1 MQKYWSNFSKLY
13 NQDMKGISGY
23 SCCDTEHCFH
33 TCILVFLISYK
44 VVLIYFCTIMVCF
57 SVILFHLHNKDCV
70 IVYRLIED
78 DQLYAPL
85 TLHKE
90 RDATQSSLTPT
101 MTGSGQ
107 ETEMSVDDLLDS
119 LVLED
124 IKSFHHYPGPADDL
138 RVKTTETKLDT
149 HDVERETLPR
159 QRTQPQKTRY
169 VHTRGRTNA
178 RLKQVMT
185 SLSEKRRSEMELLK
199 KQAAVGENVVTA
211 VSTTE
216 KKTGEVEQMIHTLQ
230 LNLAMNGANNTEINS
245 KDLPCEPVLL
255 TKTCCTSKRTQNY
268 YEYAR
273 KNKMLSNISQSPVS
287 AEEPVAKTIK
297 TLELNGDLV
306 VEQKVVAKIEEP
318 PLQQKLQQHSPR
330 LKHCM
335 RTNVSKSYKPV

>member
-1 MQKYWSNFSKLY
+1 M
-13 NQDMKGISGY
+13 
-23 SCCDTEHCFH
+23 
-33 TCILVFLISYK
+33 
-44 VVLIYFCTIMVCF
+44 IYV
-57 SVILFHLHNKDCV
+57 FHLHNKDCV
-70 IVYRLIED
+70 IIYRLIED

-85 TLHKE
+85 KLHKE
-90 RDATQSSLTPT
+90 RDATQSSLKPT

-138 RVKTTETKLDT
+138 RVTTTESKLDT

-159 QRTQPQKTRY
+159 QRTQPQKTGN
-169 VHTRGRTNA
+169 VHTRRRTNVS
-178 RLKQVMT
+178 LKQVMT
-185 SLSEKRRSEMELLK
+185 SLPEKRRSEMELLK

-230 LNLAMNGANNTEINS
+230 LNLAMNGENATETNS

-255 TKTCCTSKRTQNY
+255 SKTYCTSKRTQNY

-273 KNKMLSNISQSPVS
+273 KNKMLSNISQSLVY

-297 TLELNGDLV
+297 TLELNGGLV
-306 VEQKVVAKIEEP
+306 VEQKIVAKIKEP
-318 PLQQKLQQHSPR
+318 ALQQKLQQHSPR
-330 LKHCM
+330 LKHCT
-335 RTNVSKSYKPV
+335 RKNVSTFYKPV

>member
-13 NQDMKGISGY
+13 NKDMKGILCY

-33 TCILVFLISYK
+33 MCMLIFLISYK
-44 VVLIYFCTIMVCF
+44 VVLIYCICTIMVCF
-57 SVILFHLHNKDCV
+57 SVNVFHLHNKDCV

-85 TLHKE
+85 KLHKE
-90 RDATQSSLTPT
+90 RDAIQPSLKPT

-107 ETEMSVDDLLDS
+107 ETELSVDDLLDN

-138 RVKTTETKLDT
+138 RMKTMESKLDT
-149 HDVERETLPR
+149 HDVETETLPR
-159 QRTQPQKTRY
+159 QRIQPQKKRY
-169 VHTRGRTNA
+169 VHTRGQTN
-178 RLKQVMT
+178 QIMT
-185 SLSEKRRSEMELLK
+185 SLPEKRRSEIELLK
-199 KQAAVGENVVTA
+199 KQAAVGENLVTA

-230 LNLAMNGANNTEINS
+230 LNLAMNGENATETNS
-245 KDLPCEPVLL
+245 NDLPCEPVLL
-255 TKTCCTSKRTQNY
+255 TKTYCTSKRTQNY

-273 KNKMLSNISQSPVS
+273 KNKMLSNISQSPVY

-297 TLELNGDLV
+297 TLELKGDLV

-318 PLQQKLQQHSPR
+318 SLQQKPQQHSPR
-330 LKHCM
+330 LKHCT
-335 RTNVSKSYKPV
+335 RKNVSKCYKPF